1 MSDKTEVESAWLEI
15 VETAP
20 GQVELR
26 REGGAVSDSEEPLLR
41 MQFSQDARVI
51 LGDQLA
57 EVTRVMITAG
67 LQAVGD
73 LYRNRS
79 VVDLADVGEQAYT
92 LH

>member
-1 MSDKTEVESAWLEI
+1 MSDKTEVEAAWLEI
-15 VETAP
+15 IETAP

-26 REGGAVSDSEEPLLR
+26 REGGEVSDSEEPLLR

-57 EVTRVMITAG
+57 EVTRVMISAG
-67 LQAVGD
+67 LHAVSE

-79 VVDLADVGEQAYT
+79 VVDLNDANEQVYT